1 MKILTKILIATVLL
15 LIVVGSILVYSASGE
30 MSLFRSHIMNVIIA
44 LGAFIVFLIIP
55 YEYYRDFTKY
65 GLAFVILL
73 LVLTLI
79 FGMEKNG
86 ATRWINLGFFAFQP
100 SELAKILLVLHLA
113 NLIESKGELIADFK
127 KGYMFAIT
135 WIVLITFLIVIQ
147 PNVSTAII
155 ITIVSFTILF
165 VGGAKL
171 KHLFVTASSA
181 AALVVLAAVA
191 LPHARERLT
200 KFLFGET
207 LQVTQAKIALGS
219 GGFTGLG
226 IGHSRQ
232 SDLFVPYP
240 YGDFIFSI
248 LGEELGFIG
257 AVVVLFLY
265 LAIFVICLIIAKR
278 STDSFGQLVAF
289 GLGFMIVIS
298 AFINAGVVMGVL
310 PTTGITLPFISF
322 GGTSL
327 IVFSVS
333 IAIVLNIAVRNNKR
347 RELNLARA

>member
-15 LIVVGSILVYSASGE
+15 LIVVGSILVYSASGD
-30 MSLFRSHIMNVIIA
+30 MTLFRSHIANVVIA
-44 LGAFIVFLIIP
+44 LIAFFVFLVMP
-55 YEYYRDFTKY
+55 YEYYRGVTKY
-65 GLAFVILL
+65 ALMGVIVLLAA
-73 LVLTLI
+73 TLFI
-79 FGMEKNG
+79 GIEKNG
-86 ATRWINLGFFAFQP
+86 ATRWISLGFFSFQP
-100 SELAKILLVLHLA
+100 SEIAKFLLVIHLA
-113 NLIESKGELIADFK
+113 NLIESKGELIGDFK
-127 KGYMFAIT
+127 KGYVFAIT
-135 WIVLITFLIVIQ
+135 WIIMVAFFVVIQ
-147 PNVSTAII
+147 PNVSTTII
-155 ITIVSFTILF
+155 ITIVSFTILY

-171 KHLFVTASSA
+171 KHLFVTAGSA
-181 AALVVLAAVA
+181 AALVAIAAA
-191 LPHARERLT
+191 LLPHARYRLD

-219 GGFTGLG
+219 GGLTGLG
-226 IGHSRQ
+226 FGHSRQ

-240 YGDFIFSI
+240 YGDFIYSI

-257 AVVVLFLY
+257 ALTVLFLY
-265 LAIFVICLIIAKR
+265 LTIFVICLIIAKR
-278 STDSFGQLVAF
+278 STDTFGQLTSF

-333 IAIVLNIAVRNNKR
+333 IAVVLNIAVRNNKR

>member
-15 LIVVGSILVYSASGE
+15 LIAVGSILVYSASGE
-30 MSLFRSHIMNVIIA
+30 MSLFRSHIVNVFIA
-44 LGAFIVFLIIP
+44 LFAFIVFLIIP
-55 YEYYRDFTKY
+55 YESYRHFTKY
-65 GLAFVILL
+65 GLVFVILL
-73 LVLTLI
+73 LFLTLFI
-79 FGMEKNG
+79 GVEKNG
-86 ATRWINLGFFAFQP
+86 ATRWIDLGFFSFQP
-100 SELAKILLVLHLA
+100 SELAKIILVLHLA
-113 NLIESKGELIADFK
+113 NLIETKGELIADFK
-127 KGYMFAIT
+127 RGYKFALI
-135 WIVLITFLIVIQ
+135 WIIPILLLVVAQ

-155 ITIVSFTILF
+155 ISIVSFTILF

-171 KHLFVTASSA
+171 KHLFVTAGSA
-181 AALVVLAAVA
+181 IAFVILAAII

-200 KFLFGET
+200 KFLFSET
-207 LQVTQAKIALGS
+207 FQVAQAKIALGS

-257 AVVVLFLY
+257 ALIVLFLY
-265 LAIFVICLIIAKR
+265 LAIFAICLIIAKR
-278 STDSFGQLVAF
+278 STDSFGQLASF

-327 IVFSVS
+327 IVFCVS

-347 RELNLARA
+347 RELNLAAA